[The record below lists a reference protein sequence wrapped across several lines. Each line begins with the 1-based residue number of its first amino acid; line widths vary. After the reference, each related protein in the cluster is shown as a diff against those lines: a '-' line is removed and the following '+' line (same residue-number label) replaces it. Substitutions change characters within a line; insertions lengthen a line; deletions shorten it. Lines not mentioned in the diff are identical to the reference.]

1 MVLYGNNY
9 NRKFN
14 LSTAVL
20 AGLAAVIVN
29 LIWNTVTDIQ
39 ASNGGGEQGHSVDA
53 AGVALL
59 VLAGALLVLIA
70 VGILFTIVS
79 AHVWPVDVKDLL
91 RVMAGHP
98 GSLLELAN
106 KCNRCGVSSIV
117 AFVVRAIEYRR
128 SRLCV
133 LYFVCIG
140 MYNLS
145 SLLLYFLNF
154 PLNSE
159 ISGASSLSCGGEKEL

>member
-20 AGLAAVIVN
+20 AALAGVIVN
-29 LIWNTVTDIQ
+29 LIWNTVADIQ
-39 ASNGGGEQGHSVDA
+39 ASTSNGGAGGGDSHSLGA

-70 VGILFTIVS
+70 VGILFTVVQ

-91 RVMAGHP
+91 RVLAGHP
-98 GSLLELAN
+98 GSLFELAN
-106 KCNRCGVSSIV
+106 KCNRCGVS
-117 AFVVRAIEYRR
+117 FVVAY
-128 SRLCV
+128 V
-133 LYFVCIG
+133 YVCSAC
-140 MYNLS
+140 Y
-145 SLLLYFLNF
+145 
-154 PLNSE
+154 
-159 ISGASSLSCGGEKEL
+159 

>member
-20 AGLAAVIVN
+20 VALAAVIVTF
-29 LIWNTVTDIQ
+29 IWNKVSDIQ
-39 ASNGGGEQGHSVDA
+39 ALNSGGEQAHSLDA

-70 VGILFTIVS
+70 VGILYTIVS

-91 RVMAGHP
+91 RVIAGHP
-98 GSLLELAN
+98 GSLFELAN
-106 KCNRCGVSSIV
+106 KCNRCGVRI
-117 AFVVRAIEYRR
+117 
-128 SRLCV
+128 
-133 LYFVCIG
+133 
-140 MYNLS
+140 
-145 SLLLYFLNF
+145 
-154 PLNSE
+154 
-159 ISGASSLSCGGEKEL
+159 

>member
-20 AGLAAVIVN
+20 AALAAIIFH

-39 ASNGGGEQGHSVDA
+39 ASNGDGGEHAHSLDA

-59 VLAGALLVLIA
+59 VLSGALLLLIA
-70 VGILFTIVS
+70 VGILFTMVK
-79 AHVWPVDVKDLL
+79 AHVWPVEVKDLL

-98 GSLLELAN
+98 GSLFELAN
-106 KCNRCGVSSIV
+106 NCNRCGVSCMCS
-117 AFVVRAIEYRR
+117 A
-128 SRLCV
+128 
-133 LYFVCIG
+133 VCH
-140 MYNLS
+140 
-145 SLLLYFLNF
+145 
-154 PLNSE
+154 
-159 ISGASSLSCGGEKEL
+159 